1 MRRTF
6 VLDKAHAGLRLDE
19 ALAQLVP
26 ELSRARL
33 QKLVRRG
40 DVTLDGR
47 PLHRSNGRVRAGAR
61 VEVELEEGPLP
72 VVHAD
77 DQLLVLDKPAGALTH
92 RVPGRDELAL
102 ADRAEASHGPLPVEL
117 GEHRPGVVHRLD
129 RDTSG
134 VLALARTSAALEHL
148 RAQFRART
156 VDKRYRLLCV
166 GTPPGER
173 WEVERP
179 LGPAEGPGDR
189 ERLDPER
196 GGKAAS
202 TAFELLARSGDLCLL
217 EARPLTGRR
226 HQIRLH
232 ALASDLAVV
241 DDPLYG
247 RERRRSLPAAAR
259 VGRCA
264 LHAASLTLEHPAGG
278 RHTFEAPLPADLTRA
293 LERLGLPSDR

>member
-1 MRRTF
+1 MRRTH
-6 VLDKAHAGLRLDE
+6 VLDRSYDGLRLDE
-19 ALAQLVP
+19 ALARLVP

-47 PLHRSNGRVRAGAR
+47 PVRRSNGRVHTGVR
-61 VEVELEEGPLP
+61 VQVDLQEGPLP
-72 VVHAD
+72 VLHED
-77 DQLLVLDKPAGALTH
+77 DHLLVVDKPAGLLTH

-102 ADRAEASHGPLPVEL
+102 ADHAEASHGPLPAEL
-117 GEHRPGVVHRLD
+117 GDHRPGIVHRLD

-134 VLALARTSAALEHL
+134 VLVLARTPAALAHL
-148 RAQFRART
+148 RDQFRARA
-156 VDKRYRLLCV
+156 VVKRYRALCV
-166 GTPPGER
+166 GAPPGER
-173 WEVERP
+173 WEVDRP
-179 LGPAEGPGDR
+179 LGPAGGPGDR
-189 ERLDPER
+189 QRLDPDD
-196 GGKAAS
+196 GGKPAS
-202 TAFELLARSGDLCLL
+202 TAFEVIARAGALCLV
-217 EARPLTGRR
+217 EARPSTGRR

-247 RERRRSLPAAAR
+247 RERRREVPATAR

-278 RHTFEAPLPADLTRA
+278 RVTFGAPVPADLARTLA
-293 LERLGLPSDR
+293 QLGLPRDP